1 MPGSVLFVENC
12 GLSQCSGHSRKNFEK
27 NPWGSVAKSR
37 KAVYNEH
44 IMQNYVDLPRK
55 GRAVW
60 TIDKE
65 NT

>member
-1 MPGSVLFVENC
+1 MEK
-12 GLSQCSGHSRKNFEK
+12 CSRSGPSGTRRKNFEK
-27 NPWGSVAKSR
+27 NPQGSVAKSR

-55 GRAVW
+55 GTAVW

-65 NT
+65 NTR